1 MTTVIYL
8 CPVPEYFY
16 VVLEIIFNAKINY
29 MKHLNSKTFLVA
41 LLIISG
47 YGYFISCTRNDSL
60 IVPLQLNPP
69 FTATRGNNVH
79 LPGNM
84 TVGNTAEWKMDK
96 SHSSVL
102 WSTDYVGA
110 AGLLTGRFNQ
120 FGMHDV
126 TTAKMLT
133 YPGNGQP
140 LKDTSWAFYESDPA
154 KTYFNGY
161 VQINTSNTGE
171 PGRDAGCN
179 VGGLNTVS
187 IRTGYHNLSDTNL
200 AKIKTT
206 KVEFDPNSNGY
217 IVTLDLT
224 WHNKWNTTP
233 NPTPIASI
241 TKSIVGK
248 LVYITKKTVTPAS
261 GAPYDVFGLQ
271 LKFSFNCR
279 DFGIT
284 STSIDD
290 NIDIEC
296 NMNFNNK

>member
-1 MTTVIYL
+1 
-8 CPVPEYFY
+8 
-16 VVLEIIFNAKINY
+16 
-29 MKHLNSKTFLVA
+29 MKHLNSKTLLIA

-47 YGYFISCTRNDSL
+47 YGYFVSCTRNDSL
-60 IVPLQLNPP
+60 IVPLQLTTP
-69 FTATRGNNVH
+69 FVPSRGTNVH

-84 TVGNTAEWKMDK
+84 TAGNTNEWKLDK
-96 SHSSVL
+96 VHSSVL
-102 WSTDYVGA
+102 WSTTYVGA

-120 FGMHDV
+120 FGMHAV
-126 TTAKMLT
+126 TSEKLGSYYTA
-133 YPGNGQP
+133 GQP
-140 LKDTSWAFYESDPA
+140 LKDSSWAFYENDPS

-179 VGGLNTVS
+179 VGGMNTVA
-187 IRTGYHNLSDTNL
+187 IRTGYQNLSDTNL
-200 AKIKTT
+200 AKIRTT
-206 KVEFDPNSNGY
+206 KIEFDPNSNGY

-224 WHNKWNTTP
+224 WHNKWNTSP
-233 NPTPIASI
+233 NPTPLASI

-248 LVYITKKTVTPAS
+248 LSYVPKKTVTGS
-261 GAPYDVFGLQ
+261 TTYDVFGLQ

-284 STSIDD
+284 STSIADV
-290 NIDIEC
+290 IEIEC

>member
-1 MTTVIYL
+1 
-8 CPVPEYFY
+8 
-16 VVLEIIFNAKINY
+16 
-29 MKHLNSKTFLVA
+29 MKLLSNKTLLV
-41 LLIISG
+41 LLILISG
-47 YGYFISCTRNDSL
+47 YAYIASCTRNDSL
-60 IVPLQLNPP
+60 IVPIQLTKP
-69 FTATRGNNVH
+69 FVATRGTNVH

-84 TVGNTAEWKMDK
+84 TAGNTSEWKVDK
-96 SHSSVL
+96 VHSSVL
-102 WSTDYVGA
+102 WSTTYVGA

-126 TTAKMLT
+126 TTDKMLSYYT
-133 YPGNGQP
+133 TGQP
-140 LKDTSWAFYESDPA
+140 LKDTSWAFYENDPS

-179 VGGLNTVS
+179 VGGMNTVA
-187 IRTGYHNLSDTNL
+187 IRTGYQNLSDTNL

-206 KVEFDPNSNGY
+206 KVELDPNSNGY
-217 IVTLDLT
+217 IVTLQLT

-233 NPTPIASI
+233 NTTAIAPV
-241 TKSIVGK
+241 TKTVVGK
-248 LVYITKKTVTPAS
+248 LYYVPRKTVTPATGS
-261 GAPYDVFGLQ
+261 PYDVFGLQ

-284 STSIDD
+284 STSIAD